1 MELYLY
7 CSDTNA
13 QRGFFLTR
21 LEGDGLVKADLSAA
35 AAPGEQL
42 ADRFLSYDVFRA
54 LWMEYPAEDR
64 ALFPTPAGGLLGL
77 RGLRGQFSQRDG
89 VINLVLLAGEEELE
103 KLENTAAFLMSDL
116 NGFSKR
122 LCACLSVGG
131 PWGYQADG
139 CALTRLLEEAGRA
152 SGTLP
157 PGARPRQE
165 ARSKRDLLRLA
176 VYTGAWE
183 RAAEQLG
190 GGLLW
195 RLPPRQALDREKF
208 ARLYPSC
215 GAFLE

>member
-1 MELYLY
+1 MEVYLY
-7 CSDTNA
+7 CSYTNA

-21 LEGDGLVKADLSAA
+21 LEGDGLVRADLSAA
-35 AAPGEQL
+35 VSPGEQL

-64 ALFPTPAGGLLGL
+64 ALFPAPAGSLLGL
-77 RGLRGQFSQRDG
+77 RGLRGRFSQRDG
-89 VINLVLLAGEEELE
+89 VINLVLLAGAEGLDR
-103 KLENTAAFLMSDL
+103 LENTAASLMSDL
-116 NGFSKR
+116 DGFSR
-122 LCACLSVGG
+122 QLCACLSVGG

-139 CALTRLLEEAGRA
+139 GALTRLLEEAGRA

-165 ARSKRDLLRLA
+165 ARSRRDLLRLA
-176 VYTGAWE
+176 VYTGAWSQ
-183 RAAEQLG
+183 AAEQLG

-208 ARLYPSC
+208 SSLYPSC
-215 GAFLE
+215 RAFLE

>member
-1 MELYLY
+1 MEVYLY
-7 CSDTNA
+7 CSYTHA
-13 QRGFFLTR
+13 QKGFFLTR
-21 LEGDGLVKADLSAA
+21 LEGTGLVKADLSAA
-35 AAPGEQL
+35 VSPGERL
-42 ADRFLSYDVFRA
+42 ADNFLSYDVFRA
-54 LWMEYPAEDR
+54 LWMEYPAEER
-64 ALFPTPAGGLLGL
+64 MLFPGSAGGLLGL
-77 RGLRGQFSQRDG
+77 RGLRGQFSQRSG
-89 VINLVLLAGEEELE
+89 VVNMVLLAGAGELE
-103 KLENTAAFLMSDL
+103 RLEHTAAFLLSDL
-116 NGFSKR
+116 DSFSRR

-139 CALTRLLEEAGRA
+139 EALKRLLEEAGRA

-157 PGARPRQE
+157 PGARPRKE
-165 ARSKRDLLRLA
+165 VRSKRDLLRLA
-176 VYTGAWE
+176 VYTGTWE

>member
-1 MELYLY
+1 MSEEARQLARCVVVIPAL
-7 CSDTNA
+7 DP
-13 QRGFFLTR
+13 
-21 LEGDGLVKADLSAA
+21 DGALPGYAA
-35 AAPGEQL
+35 ALLERGAEGVVAVDDGSRPSCR
-42 ADRFLSYDVFRA
+42 AVF
-54 LWMEYPAEDR
+54 
-64 ALFPTPAGGLLGL
+64 
-77 RGLRGQFSQRDG
+77 
-89 VINLVLLAGEEELE
+89 EELE

-139 CALTRLLEEAGRA
+139 GALTRLLEEAGRA